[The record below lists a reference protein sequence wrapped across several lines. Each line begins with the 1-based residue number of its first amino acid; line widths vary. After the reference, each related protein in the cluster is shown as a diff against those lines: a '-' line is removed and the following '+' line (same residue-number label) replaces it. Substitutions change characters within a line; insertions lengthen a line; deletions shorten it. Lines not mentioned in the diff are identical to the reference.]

1 MAGTV
6 NADAQARLGAI
17 WTRRRPQVLE
27 RVEEV
32 ERAVATLAAAAP
44 DPAVL
49 EAGRAAAHRLAGSLG
64 MFGSPEGSAVASEL
78 ETLLAPG
85 ADPAGAVRLVARL
98 RAAVPPAGSGV

>member
-1 MAGTV
+1 MSG
-6 NADAQARLGAI
+6 DAQARIGAI
-17 WTRRRPQVLE
+17 WARRRPQVLE

-32 ERAVATLAAAAP
+32 ERAVATLAAGAP
-44 DPAVL
+44 DPAVV

-85 ADPAGAVRLVARL
+85 VDPGRAAGLAARL
-98 RAAVPPAGSGV
+98 RAAVPPVAPGG

>member
-1 MAGTV
+1 MAGAV
-6 NADAQARLGAI
+6 SGDAQARLGAI
-17 WTRRRPQVLE
+17 WARRRPQVLE

-32 ERAVATLAAAAP
+32 ERAVAVLAAGAP
-44 DPAVL
+44 DPARI

-85 ADPAGAVRLVARL
+85 ADPVRAARLLARL
-98 RAAVPPAGSGV
+98 RAAVPPAGPGV

>member
-1 MAGTV
+1 MAGAV
-6 NADAQARLGAI
+6 SGDAQARLGAI
-17 WTRRRPQVLE
+17 WARRRPQVLE

-32 ERAVATLAAAAP
+32 ERAVATLAAGAP
-44 DPAVL
+44 DAAVI

-85 ADPAGAVRLVARL
+85 ADPGLAARLAARL
-98 RAAVPPAGSGV
+98 REAVPPGGTGG